1 MKKVFALALA
11 AALLLGCR
19 IGVHADPDHL
29 VKVLMTTPGATVT
42 SDWTCKPDMEALDD
56 AVEASDGI
64 IPEDVKFAAGRL
76 TVMEAGTVDCDEEVY
91 DVSFKIWSTVNR
103 AIGLFFCAEEDDT
116 WELISCNLGDVIE
129 GRFQSPGTYVIA
141 VGW

>member
-1 MKKVFALALA
+1 MVVGGEQAQ
-11 AALLLGCR
+11 
-19 IGVHADPDHL
+19 DD
-29 VKVLMTTPGATVT
+29 
-42 SDWTCKPDMEALDD
+42 DDEAR
-56 AVEASDGI
+56 DGI
-64 IPEDVKFAAGRL
+64 IPEDVKIASRRL

>member
-1 MKKVFALALA
+1 M
-11 AALLLGCR
+11 
-19 IGVHADPDHL
+19 
-29 VKVLMTTPGATVT
+29 
-42 SDWTCKPDMEALDD
+42 
-56 AVEASDGI
+56 
-64 IPEDVKFAAGRL
+64 
-76 TVMEAGTVDCDEEVY
+76 
-91 DVSFKIWSTVNR
+91 NR